1 MSWRTASL
9 IVVTAVCAGCM
20 PGTSRGPPS
29 GPDPA
34 GQHAAVITV
43 GSFDFPES
51 TVLADIYGDA
61 LKAKGFP
68 VRILPN
74 LGSRELVDPAL
85 MRGLIQVVPEYA
97 GSALQFISL
106 GRLSATADVMA
117 TNKALAELTAGQGVV
132 AGLPAAAQNANAIV
146 VRPATA
152 SRYHLRSI
160 ADLAGVAPRLVFG
173 GPPECPGRAYCLP
186 GLRQRYGLHF
196 KSFIPLDAGGPL
208 TLQALEAGDIDV
220 ALLFSTDPSI
230 SARHLVVL
238 ADDRR
243 LQPAENITPLVSR
256 DVVARYGAGLM
267 AVLNTVSARLDSASL
282 RALDAQVE
290 NTGKTPHQVAE
301 QLAARTGV
309 ARQGACGPLTDET
322 EVAISRDGPD
332 GLLPG
337 SAVHRARRQ
346 RRPTGA
352 PPPLPHP
359 FAVSTAAWLLL
370 AAVVLAGAILI
381 TQHSPSLRLD
391 DRFSTWVLRG
401 LAGMRTPWLTDVA
414 NGIKVAGSSW
424 GVTVLGLSAVAL
436 TMAFRR
442 WRHLLVF
449 LCSLFFLEIVGQW
462 IYFGLSR
469 PRPYGVPIIASW
481 GGYSAPSA
489 PVAVLTIFLMGIAYC
504 LIVAGRPR
512 TYAKL
517 GFTVLIALFCLSR
530 LYLGVEHPGDALFGV
545 ALGVAIPVT
554 AFRFFTPNEVF
565 PVVYRRGR
573 TAHVDVT
580 GRRGEAIRQAMR
592 DQLGLTVLE
601 IKPVGLESSA
611 GSTPLRIQVE
621 GDPAQYVFAKLY
633 TKGHVRADRWY
644 KLWRTVLYGSL
655 EDESPFKTV
664 RRLVTY
670 EDYALRLL
678 QDIGVRTARPY
689 GIVEITPE
697 REYILVTEFFH
708 GAVEIGEAQ
717 VDDELIDQ
725 GLTLIRK
732 MWDAGVAHRDIKPG
746 NLMVRPGELLLI
758 DVAFFQVRPSPWRQ
772 AVDLGNMML
781 VLAVRSD
788 PQRVYQRALRQFTPA
803 ELSEAFAAT
812 RGVASPTQLRAFMKR
827 DPRDVLGEFRKLA
840 PERRPIVLQRW
851 SARRV
856 FLAAGLL
863 VVTTVAVVVGGK
875 AFFPAEN
882 IGAHPPDCGTGPS
895 MILAAQ
901 AVPSAAVLPCLAALP
916 SGWQLGGVDI
926 ASGKASFW
934 LDSDRAGERSATI
947 TLAAACDTAG
957 ARQIPSDQPGT
968 RRFERPL
975 NLVPQ
980 FSDLRFYTFP
990 GGCVTYEFRFAPGAS
1005 PVLAGTASSA
1015 VDFVPRSRLVG
1026 YVRQTEGL
1034 ALCGRGAACP
1044 G

>member
-1 MSWRTASL
+1 MSEDTERTVPPAAPPGNVPGQRTA
-9 IVVTAVCAGCM
+9 
-20 PGTSRGPPS
+20 
-29 GPDPA
+29 
-34 GQHAAVITV
+34 
-43 GSFDFPES
+43 
-51 TVLADIYGDA
+51 
-61 LKAKGFP
+61 
-68 VRILPN
+68 
-74 LGSRELVDPAL
+74 
-85 MRGLIQVVPEYA
+85 
-97 GSALQFISL
+97 
-106 GRLSATADVMA
+106 
-117 TNKALAELTAGQGVV
+117 
-132 AGLPAAAQNANAIV
+132 
-146 VRPATA
+146 
-152 SRYHLRSI
+152 
-160 ADLAGVAPRLVFG
+160 
-173 GPPECPGRAYCLP
+173 
-186 GLRQRYGLHF
+186 
-196 KSFIPLDAGGPL
+196 
-208 TLQALEAGDIDV
+208 
-220 ALLFSTDPSI
+220 
-230 SARHLVVL
+230 
-238 ADDRR
+238 
-243 LQPAENITPLVSR
+243 
-256 DVVARYGAGLM
+256 
-267 AVLNTVSARLDSASL
+267 
-282 RALDAQVE
+282 
-290 NTGKTPHQVAE
+290 
-301 QLAARTGV
+301 
-309 ARQGACGPLTDET
+309 
-322 EVAISRDGPD
+322 
-332 GLLPG
+332 
-337 SAVHRARRQ
+337 RQ

-359 FAVSTAAWLLL
+359 VRVSTTAWLVLAVVIVSCAFVISAHTPWLGLGDRTNTRFLRLL
-370 AAVVLAGAILI
+370 AEV
-381 TQHSPSLRLD
+381 
-391 DRFSTWVLRG
+391 
-401 LAGMRTPWLTDVA
+401 RTPWLTDVA
-414 NGIKVAGSSW
+414 RAIKAAGSGW
-424 GVTVLGLSAVAL
+424 AVTVLGLSVVAL
-436 TMAFRR
+436 TMIFRR

-449 LCSLFFLEIVGQW
+449 LGSLFFLEIVGQW

-469 PRPYGVPIIASW
+469 PRPYGISIISGW
-481 GGYSAPSA
+481 GGYSAPSP
-489 PVAVLTIFLMGIAYC
+489 PVAVLTLFLMGAVYC
-504 LIVAGRPR
+504 LVVPGRPR
-512 TYAKL
+512 AWAKAA
-517 GFTVLIALFCLSR
+517 VVAVVALFGLAR
-530 LYLGVEHPGDALFGV
+530 LYLAVDHPDDVLFAV

-554 AFRFFTPNEVF
+554 AFRWFTPNAVF

-573 TAHVDVT
+573 TAHVDVG
-580 GRRGEAIRQAMR
+580 GRRGDAIRLAVR

-611 GSTPLRIQVE
+611 GSTPLRLEVE
-621 GDPAQYVFAKLY
+621 VDPDADQYVFGKLY
-633 TKGHVRADRWY
+633 TKGHVRSDRWY
-644 KLWRTVLYGSL
+644 KLWRTILYGSL

-678 QDIGVRTARPY
+678 EDIGVRTARPY

-717 VDDELIDQ
+717 VDDDLIDQ

-856 FLAAGLL
+856 LLAAGLL
-863 VVTTVAVVVGGK
+863 AVTTVAVVVGGN
-875 AFFPAEN
+875 ASFPAEN

-926 ASGKASFW
+926 SSGKASFW

-957 ARQIPSDQPGT
+957 GRQIPSDQPGT

-975 NLVPQ
+975 SLVPQ
-980 FSDLRFYTFP
+980 FSGMRFYTFP
-990 GGCVTYEFRFAPGAS
+990 GGCVTYQFSFAPGAS
-1005 PVLAGTASSA
+1005 PVLAVTADGALS
-1015 VDFVPRSRLVG
+1015 FVPRSVLVDF
-1026 YVRQTEGL
+1026 VRRTEGL
-1034 ALCGRGAACP
+1034 TLCGRGAACP